1 MNPCLEQSFSSEE
14 FINRVDE
21 DEQINR
27 LLDKSML
34 PIFHPED
41 DIVNA
46 MNEDFSE
53 SEHNVEDDILGPEE
67 DMLGLDDDIE
77 IVGEHVVV
85 DTQTPASV
93 QRSIADDCSQMIQ
106 QITYLEQRIRATY
119 ALMKKDILLLSE
131 VNHSLKHNIK
141 RLKKIGFK

>member
-1 MNPCLEQSFSSEE
+1 
-14 FINRVDE
+14 
-21 DEQINR
+21 
-27 LLDKSML
+27 
-34 PIFHPED
+34 
-41 DIVNA
+41 

-53 SEHNVEDDILGPEE
+53 NEHNVEEDILSPEE
-67 DMLGLDDDIE
+67 DMLGLDDDLE
-77 IVGEHVVV
+77 IVGDHESDSEHVVV
-85 DTQTPASV
+85 DTQPLTSV

-119 ALMKKDILLLSE
+119 ALMKKDIHMLSE